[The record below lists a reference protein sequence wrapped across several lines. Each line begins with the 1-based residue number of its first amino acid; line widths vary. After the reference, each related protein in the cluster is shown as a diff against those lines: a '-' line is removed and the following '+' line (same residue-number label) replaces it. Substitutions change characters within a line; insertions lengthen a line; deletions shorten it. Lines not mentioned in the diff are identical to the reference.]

1 MNPWEISNRPTS
13 SSSPFRNL
21 SFVPGN
27 EFEFSRNTA
36 FLRIAGRLLLFC
48 HWYPKRAPK
57 QRNYDRG
64 GSGGGDDAPTPG
76 DGADGGESCTSLL
89 SCEAEWWW
97 DFLHVIRENVMV
109 VLANV
114 SGALEL
120 SPFDE
125 DVVRPVLHGLLEWA
139 VSASSYAQVGTR
151 VFK

>member
-1 MNPWEISNRPTS
+1 MTRSLSDHPTFY
-13 SSSPFRNL
+13 PARNL

-64 GSGGGDDAPTPG
+64 G
-76 DGADGGESCTSLL
+76 GGEEDSGTASAAGEGDSCTSLL

-139 VSASSYAQVGTR
+139 VSASSYAQVGGS
-151 VFK
+151 